1 LTVEGGRPIEG
12 AVQPAGN
19 KNEALPV
26 IAASLLVSGP
36 VVLDNLPRIGD
47 VETLLQAVIGLGVDV
62 ARVGERTVRI
72 DASTLISA
80 APDPALASR
89 IRGSFLL
96 AAPLLARCGEAV
108 LSRPGGD
115 RIGRRRIDTHVLA
128 LRQLGAEI
136 ELGDVYRLTLPDGF

>member
-1 LTVEGGRPIEG
+1 MGGMTLFSEAPVGDQLTVEGGRPIEG

-108 LSRPGGD
+108 LSRPGG
-115 RIGRRRIDTHVLA
+115 
-128 LRQLGAEI
+128 
-136 ELGDVYRLTLPDGF
+136 